1 MILVISL
8 KMLNIETRLMRAS
21 DDEYNPI
28 VKLSMKNIL
37 QFLLNFDKSHRFD

>member
-21 DDEYNPI
+21 DDELNPI